1 MKKNTGKIYCLYKE
15 NRAFIDASAPVVLG
29 IIGMIVGF
37 YVKKKLT
44 EYHLDDAVT
53 SSAMAAL
60 TALPVGIYNKLAI
73 SYSARIQEDK
83 DYDELEEKNAQLKTS
98 RRNSTKHRKEIE
110 KLKKEKVK
118 TYNAHDKLSRDIKRY
133 LNGDNIDS
141 SVRFHICELLDNG
154 NGDIFE
160 LTLSV
165 DGETINDDANNNADN
180 SDTATVVYG
189 RTTSAS
195 SLPVN

>member
-1 MKKNTGKIYCLYKE
+1 MKKNTGRIYFLYKE
-15 NRAFIDASAPVVLG
+15 NRAFIDASAPVILG
-29 IIGMIVGF
+29 IVGMLVGF

-53 SSAMAAL
+53 SAAMAAL

-73 SYSARIQEDK
+73 SYSAKIQEDK
-83 DYDELEEKNAQLKTS
+83 DCEELEEKNSQLKTY
-98 RRNSTKHRKEIE
+98 RRNATKHKKEIE
-110 KLKKEKVK
+110 RLKKEKVK

-133 LNGDNIDS
+133 LNGENIDS
-141 SVRFHICELLDNG
+141 SVRFNICELLDNG

-165 DGETINDDANNNADN
+165 DGEAINDDDNNADN
-180 SDTATVVYG
+180 NETTTVVYS